1 MFCDI
6 KDAWPQFYT
15 LENDKINH
23 NNDHKN
29 TNKIKYDDNNYIEQN
44 QEKKTNDYLDFQKYP
59 KNFDEMEKNQIIN
72 SHGILEQQFQPLNY
86 QKPQNNIHQQYTNQQ
101 MSQMSQQMPQQM
113 SQQMSQIP
121 QQMSQM
127 SQQMSQIP
135 QQMSQIPQQMSQ
147 IPQQMSQHMYQQ
159 MQHNQNP
166 YNFDQNLYHEKHQTL
181 PTIEGYGSPSIPT
194 PLLQSNEKICN
205 NYLLHVSSCEYCRNH
220 ILAKF
225 EKHHKKPFIDLTIF
239 DEKMRETITVFIF
252 GLILL
257 LIIGIFCK

>member
-101 MSQMSQQMPQQM
+101 MSQMS
-113 SQQMSQIP
+113 
-121 QQMSQM
+121 
-127 SQQMSQIP
+127 